1 MSYNMITQSKL
12 YNWIT
17 NINPLKFKNKSVLII
32 GSGNISKN
40 YAYVLSKL
48 NIEDVTILSNSKK
61 KVEDLCQKFNFNS
74 LSGGFEKH
82 LPNLKKMDLTIIAT
96 PIELLIPVAKLA
108 LKYNQNTILI
118 EKPGSFHNSDLL
130 QLKQKEKSNTIRI
143 AYNRIIYPNFIK
155 LKMLLEKDPPTS
167 CKFSMTERPMTIDFT
182 SKTPE
187 TYERWGISNTLHVIS
202 MVVELIG
209 FPKKLSASQS
219 GRLDWHPSGSIFVG
233 SGISEKNIPFSYHGD
248 WSSWGG
254 WSIEIMTKNRVY
266 LLKPLENLFV
276 MEKGSN
282 EWKKMDFKISF
293 PDTKQG
299 LLEETAIMLSCNKTL
314 ADNLISLDKAILLNN
329 LAKKIFGYYR
339 NLKYE
344 K

>member
-1 MSYNMITQSKL
+1 MITQSKL
-12 YNWIT
+12 YDWIT
-17 NINPLKFKNKSVLII
+17 HINPLKFKNKSVLII

-40 YAYVLSKL
+40 YADVLSKL
-48 NIEDVTILSNSKK
+48 DIEDVTILSNSKK

-96 PIELLIPVAKLA
+96 PIELLAPAAKLA

-182 SKTPE
+182 SKTTE

-209 FPKKLSASQS
+209 FPKELSASQS
-219 GRLDWHPSGSIFVG
+219 GGLDWHPSGSIFVG
-233 SGISEKNIPFSYHGD
+233 SGISEKNVPFSYHGD

-339 NLKYE
+339 NLKY
-344 K
+344 KK